1 MSRSGIRPAF
11 LAAIL
16 AVLSTALYAGTVRF
30 EFPFDDAVH
39 VATNL
44 DVRQLARS
52 LGALVSPTWPGYV
65 YRPLPI
71 VSYGLT
77 HALFGLEP
85 WAYHAT
91 NVLLNAAVVVL
102 AYLCLL
108 RLVPAPLAFVTA
120 LLFAFHPLHVEV
132 VASIANR
139 TELFTA
145 LFGLASLLVLLPA
158 RPDAAGPRPPRVA
171 VASAFLL
178 LSLLA
183 KESAFVFLPLAALC
197 LWMARDR
204 SLALLRRD
212 VPIAIGFA
220 LATAAYLGLRIWAL
234 GAVMP
239 ADAATSPID
248 NPLLE
253 LPTADRMLRA
263 AILLGKYLALG
274 LVPATPSA
282 DYSWGTVG
290 LGEQLLSVHSLV
302 YAGLL
307 AGLLVVGVAG
317 LRHRHV
323 IGFFVLWFFLAFAI
337 TANFVF
343 PIGTIFADRLA
354 YLPSLGICGLVACA
368 LLQLRA
374 LPVRAAAI
382 GAIVIVL
389 GLRTISY
396 SEVWRDNS
404 TVFGYQIAT
413 SPGSVRVQS
422 GWAESLSRA
431 GRLDEAR
438 HHFQTALE
446 IHPGY
451 THAAYG
457 LGMVALKAGDATEG
471 ARWLEHSLTIDPDYT
486 RSLVLLGRLALNQG
500 RADRAGDL
508 FVRALNVDRSH
519 YEARLG
525 LLAACLETGNLLQAE
540 ALRAELVASDP
551 ANAELRAMSRVLDE
565 RLAASRSS

>member
-1 MSRSGIRPAF
+1 MSRSGVRPAF

-16 AVLSTALYAGTVRF
+16 AVLATALYAGTVRF
-30 EFPFDDAVH
+30 EFPFDDNVH
-39 VATNL
+39 VVDNL
-44 DVRQLARS
+44 DVRQVGRS
-52 LGALVSPTWPGYV
+52 LAALVTPTWPGYV

-77 HALFGLEP
+77 HALFGLQP

-102 AYLCLL
+102 AYVCLL
-108 RLVPAPLAFVTA
+108 RLVPGPLAFVTA

-145 LFGLASLLVLLPA
+145 LFGLAALAVLLPA
-158 RPDAAGPRPPRVA
+158 RAAADGPRWQRVA
-171 VASAFLL
+171 LASCLL
-178 LSLLA
+178 LLALLA
-183 KESAFVFLPLAALC
+183 KESALVFLPLAALC

-204 SLALLRRD
+204 DWTLLWRD
-212 VPIAIGFA
+212 RPVLVGFA
-220 LATAAYLGLRIWAL
+220 TATAVYLVLRVYVL

-248 NPLLE
+248 NPLLG
-253 LPTADRMLRA
+253 LPAADRVLRA
-263 AILLGKYLALG
+263 AVLLGKYVALG

-282 DYSWGTVG
+282 DYSWGTRG
-290 LGEQLLSVHSLV
+290 LGEQLLSVDSLV

-307 AGLLVVGVAG
+307 VGLLIVGIAG
-317 LRHRHV
+317 LRRRHV
-323 IGFFVLWFFLAFAI
+323 AGFFVLWFLLAFAI
-337 TANFVF
+337 TANLVF

-374 LPVRAAAI
+374 LPVRATAI
-382 GAIVIVL
+382 SAIVL
-389 GLRTISY
+389 ALALRTVSY
-396 SEVWRDNS
+396 SEVWHDSS
-404 TVFGYQIAT
+404 TVFGYEIAT
-413 SPGSVRVQS
+413 SPESVRVQNA
-422 GWAESLSRA
+422 WAESLSRA

-438 HHFQTALE
+438 RHFQNALE

-451 THAAYG
+451 THAAFG
-457 LGMVALKAGDATEG
+457 LGVVALKKGDPGEG
-471 ARWLEHSLTIDPDYT
+471 ARWLEHSLEIDPEYV
-486 RSLVLLGRLALNQG
+486 RSLVLLGRLALHQG
-500 RADRAGDL
+500 RTDQAGSL
-508 FVRALNVDRSH
+508 FARALNVDQRH

-525 LLAACLETGNLLQAE
+525 LLAACLATGNLLQAE
-540 ALRAELVASDP
+540 ALHAQLAASNPSND
-551 ANAELRAMSRVLDE
+551 ELRAMSRVLAE